1 MNSTYVCI
9 NLSFFSAIGPSGIR
23 SVFRGRCGYS
33 SRCRRKSL
41 KTPKMTLFG
50 GSPGTPQ
57 KWPFLAFFRGHVRS
71 SASYFGIFRKKYV
84 FDKRGYLPR
93 GVPPLGGPPQG
104 GPPRPLPQGVQT
116 PCPNE
121 ILRLQRLE

>member
-1 MNSTYVCI
+1 
-9 NLSFFSAIGPSGIR
+9 
-23 SVFRGRCGYS
+23 
-33 SRCRRKSL
+33 
-41 KTPKMTLFG
+41 MTLFG

-84 FDKRGYLPR
+84 FDKRGVPPR

-104 GPPRPLPQGVQT
+104 GPPRTLPQGVQT

-121 ILRLQRLE
+121 ILSPAAARIPTPTPKSYNVLDPLGTGEGIEIVLTFINYVLSTNQMSYWL